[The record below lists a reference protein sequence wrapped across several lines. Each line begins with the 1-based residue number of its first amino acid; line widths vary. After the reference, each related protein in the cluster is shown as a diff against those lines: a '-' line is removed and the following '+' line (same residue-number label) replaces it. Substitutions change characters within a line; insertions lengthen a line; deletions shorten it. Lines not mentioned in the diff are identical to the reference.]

1 MTKDVTITKQTS
13 VSNVDIS
20 PVISE
25 VIEYTK
31 DQAVMKDIK
40 TVLASVPK
48 SDSMDWKLVSGV
60 IMNSLVEWV
69 VENKD
74 KNDVKSLELIQHL
87 QKDIGYL
94 LQRLGL
100 AQQSFSQ
107 LISTIKGL
115 LNVALFLCPGTRCSG
130 SKHTRCCVVFL
141 QHY

>member
-20 PVISE
+20 PVINE
-25 VIEYTK
+25 VLEYTK
-31 DQAVMKDIK
+31 DQAVIKDIK
-40 TVLASVPK
+40 SVLASVPK

-74 KNDVKSLELIQHL
+74 NDNTRSLDLIKHL
-87 QKDIGYL
+87 QRDIGYL

-100 AQQSFSQ
+100 AE
-107 LISTIKGL
+107 
-115 LNVALFLCPGTRCSG
+115 
-130 SKHTRCCVVFL
+130 
-141 QHY
+141 

>member
-1 MTKDVTITKQTS
+1 MTNEVTTTKQTS

-20 PVISE
+20 PVINE
-25 VIEYTK
+25 VLEYTK
-31 DQAVMKDIK
+31 DQAVIKDIK

-74 KNDVKSLELIQHL
+74 NGDTRSLDLIKHL
-87 QKDIGYL
+87 QRDIGYL

-100 AQQSFSQ
+100 AE
-107 LISTIKGL
+107 
-115 LNVALFLCPGTRCSG
+115 
-130 SKHTRCCVVFL
+130 
-141 QHY
+141 

>member
-1 MTKDVTITKQTS
+1 MTKDLTTTKQTS

-20 PVISE
+20 SVINE

-40 TVLASVPK
+40 SVLASVPK

-74 KNDVKSLELIQHL
+74 NDTTRSLDLIKHL
-87 QKDIGYL
+87 QKDVGYL

-100 AQQSFSQ
+100 AE
-107 LISTIKGL
+107 
-115 LNVALFLCPGTRCSG
+115 
-130 SKHTRCCVVFL
+130 
-141 QHY
+141 

>member
-1 MTKDVTITKQTS
+1 MTNEVTTTKQTS

-20 PVISE
+20 PVINE
-25 VIEYTK
+25 VLEYTK
-31 DQAVMKDIK
+31 DQAVIKDIK

-74 KNDVKSLELIQHL
+74 KDNTRSLDLIKHL
-87 QKDIGYL
+87 QRDIGYL

-100 AQQSFSQ
+100 AE
-107 LISTIKGL
+107 
-115 LNVALFLCPGTRCSG
+115 
-130 SKHTRCCVVFL
+130 
-141 QHY
+141 

>member
-1 MTKDVTITKQTS
+1 MTKDLTTTKQTS
-13 VSNVDIS
+13 ISNVDIS

-31 DQAVMKDIK
+31 DQAVIKDIK

-74 KNDVKSLELIQHL
+74 NDDVKSLQLIQHL
-87 QKDIGYL
+87 QKDVGYL

-100 AQQSFSQ
+100 AE
-107 LISTIKGL
+107 
-115 LNVALFLCPGTRCSG
+115 
-130 SKHTRCCVVFL
+130 
-141 QHY
+141 

>member
-13 VSNVDIS
+13 ISNVDIS

-74 KNDVKSLELIQHL
+74 NGSTRSLDLIKHL

-100 AQQSFSQ
+100 AE
-107 LISTIKGL
+107 
-115 LNVALFLCPGTRCSG
+115 
-130 SKHTRCCVVFL
+130 
-141 QHY
+141 

>member
-1 MTKDVTITKQTS
+1 MTKNEVTTTKQTS

-20 PVISE
+20 PIISE

-31 DQAVMKDIK
+31 DQAVIKDIK
-40 TVLASVPK
+40 SVLASVPK

-74 KNDVKSLELIQHL
+74 NDNTRSLELIQHL
-87 QKDIGYL
+87 QKDVGYL

-100 AQQSFSQ
+100 AE
-107 LISTIKGL
+107 
-115 LNVALFLCPGTRCSG
+115 
-130 SKHTRCCVVFL
+130 
-141 QHY
+141 

>member
-1 MTKDVTITKQTS
+1 MTNEITTTEQTS
-13 VSNVDIS
+13 VTNVDIS
-20 PVISE
+20 PVITE
-25 VIEYTK
+25 VLEYTK

-74 KNDVKSLELIQHL
+74 NNNVKSLELIQHL

-94 LQRLGL
+94 LKRLGL
-100 AQQSFSQ
+100 AE
-107 LISTIKGL
+107 
-115 LNVALFLCPGTRCSG
+115 
-130 SKHTRCCVVFL
+130 
-141 QHY
+141 

>member
-1 MTKDVTITKQTS
+1 MPKDLTTTKQTS
-13 VSNVDIS
+13 ISNVDIS

-31 DQAVMKDIK
+31 DQAVIKDIK

-74 KNDVKSLELIQHL
+74 NDNTRSLDLIKHL

-100 AQQSFSQ
+100 AE
-107 LISTIKGL
+107 
-115 LNVALFLCPGTRCSG
+115 
-130 SKHTRCCVVFL
+130 
-141 QHY
+141 

>member
-1 MTKDVTITKQTS
+1 MTKDLTTTKQTS

-20 PVISE
+20 PIISE

-31 DQAVMKDIK
+31 DQAVIKDIK
-40 TVLASVPK
+40 SVLASVPK

-74 KNDVKSLELIQHL
+74 NDNTRSLDLIKHL

-94 LQRLGL
+94 LKRLGL
-100 AQQSFSQ
+100 AE
-107 LISTIKGL
+107 
-115 LNVALFLCPGTRCSG
+115 
-130 SKHTRCCVVFL
+130 
-141 QHY
+141 

>member
-1 MTKDVTITKQTS
+1 MTNEVTTTKQTS

-20 PVISE
+20 PVINE
-25 VIEYTK
+25 VLEYTK

-74 KNDVKSLELIQHL
+74 NDSTRSLDLIKHL
-87 QKDIGYL
+87 QRDIGYL

-100 AQQSFSQ
+100 AE
-107 LISTIKGL
+107 
-115 LNVALFLCPGTRCSG
+115 
-130 SKHTRCCVVFL
+130 
-141 QHY
+141 

>member
-1 MTKDVTITKQTS
+1 MTNEVTTTKQTS

-20 PVISE
+20 PVINE
-25 VIEYTK
+25 VLEYTK
-31 DQAVMKDIK
+31 DQAVIKDIK

-74 KNDVKSLELIQHL
+74 NDDTRSLDLIKHL

-100 AQQSFSQ
+100 AE
-107 LISTIKGL
+107 
-115 LNVALFLCPGTRCSG
+115 
-130 SKHTRCCVVFL
+130 
-141 QHY
+141 

>member
-1 MTKDVTITKQTS
+1 MTKDLTTTKQTS

-40 TVLASVPK
+40 SVLASVPK

-74 KNDVKSLELIQHL
+74 NDDTRSLDLIKHL
-87 QKDIGYL
+87 QRDVGYL

-100 AQQSFSQ
+100 AE
-107 LISTIKGL
+107 
-115 LNVALFLCPGTRCSG
+115 
-130 SKHTRCCVVFL
+130 
-141 QHY
+141 

>member
-1 MTKDVTITKQTS
+1 MTKEITTTKHTS

-20 PVISE
+20 SVINE

-31 DQAVMKDIK
+31 DQATITDIK

-48 SDSMDWKLVSGV
+48 SSSMDWKLVSGV

-74 KNDVKSLELIQHL
+74 SNNVKSLELIQHL

-100 AQQSFSQ
+100 A
-107 LISTIKGL
+107 K
-115 LNVALFLCPGTRCSG
+115 
-130 SKHTRCCVVFL
+130 
-141 QHY
+141 

>member
-1 MTKDVTITKQTS
+1 MTNEITTTKQTS

-20 PVISE
+20 PVITE
-25 VIEYTK
+25 VLEYTK

-74 KNDVKSLELIQHL
+74 NGNTRSLDLIKHL

-100 AQQSFSQ
+100 AE
-107 LISTIKGL
+107 
-115 LNVALFLCPGTRCSG
+115 
-130 SKHTRCCVVFL
+130 
-141 QHY
+141 